1 MRTRLFLLLILL
13 LPPISY
19 ANADTKKQADI
30 SSPIIVAVYGDSL
43 AAGFGLPPE
52 DAMPAQLQA
61 KLRMDGIAAEVLNDG
76 VSGDTTA
83 GGLSRLDTVL
93 AQKPS
98 IVVIVLGGN
107 DLLRALPVA
116 TIRDNLDTIMARF
129 HKAGVK
135 MLLMGQRAPASLG
148 MTYAASFNAMY
159 AELASKYNASLYPVY
174 LAGAYGNAALMQQD
188 GIHPNRDG
196 VAFIV
201 SRFEPQIK
209 QLIR

>member
-13 LPPISY
+13 LSISY
-19 ANADTKKQADI
+19 ANADTQKQADI

-61 KLRMDGIAAEVLNDG
+61 KLRMDGIAAKVLNDG

-83 GGLSRLDTVL
+83 GGLSRLDAVL

-116 TIRDNLDTIMARF
+116 TIHDNLDTIMARF

-148 MTYAASFNAMY
+148 MTYDASFNAMY

-174 LAGAYGNAALMQQD
+174 LAGAYGNSALMQQD

-209 QLIR
+209 QLIK